1 MLKNLNLEKLLFF
14 DIETV
19 SIKASYSELSPA
31 MKELWQHKHQ
41 YIAKQEEEF
50 ASSYSNRAAIYS
62 EYGKIVCISCGFLVN
77 NELRIKSFANENEVK
92 ILQDFSDLLLDNR
105 FILCGHNIKEFD
117 VPYVCRRILING
129 LPLPPVL
136 DIAGKK
142 PWEVD
147 YIDTLQLWK
156 FGDFKHYT
164 SLNLLA
170 NIFDIPSPKD
180 DIEGSQVGTV
190 FWKDKDLSRIIEYC
204 QKDVLTLTR
213 LVQKWKGDSL
223 IKDEHVTVIV

>member
-1 MLKNLNLEKLLFF
+1 M
-14 DIETV
+14 
-19 SIKASYSELSPA
+19 
-31 MKELWQHKHQ
+31 
-41 YIAKQEEEF
+41 
-50 ASSYSNRAAIYS
+50 
-62 EYGKIVCISCGFLVN
+62 
-77 NELRIKSFANENEVK
+77 
-92 ILQDFSDLLLDNR
+92 
-105 FILCGHNIKEFD
+105 
-117 VPYVCRRILING
+117 
-129 LPLPPVL
+129 PLPPVL

-180 DIEGSQVGTV
+180 DISGSQVGKV
-190 FWKDKDLSRIIEYC
+190 FWEDKNLTRIIKYC

-223 IKDEHVTVIV
+223 LKDEHVTVIA